1 MKRKPQVPGFS
12 KDEPVFQ
19 TSLPDSGRV
28 YDGHHLLHIV
38 GDDAVEQLL
47 VPVLQPHQVDV
58 LVQVVVPA
66 VEVQQDIV

>member
-1 MKRKPQVPGFS
+1 MKRKPQVPRFS

-38 GDDAVEQLL
+38 GDHTVEQLL
-47 VPVLQPHQVDV
+47 VPVL
-58 LVQVVVPA
+58 
-66 VEVQQDIV
+66 